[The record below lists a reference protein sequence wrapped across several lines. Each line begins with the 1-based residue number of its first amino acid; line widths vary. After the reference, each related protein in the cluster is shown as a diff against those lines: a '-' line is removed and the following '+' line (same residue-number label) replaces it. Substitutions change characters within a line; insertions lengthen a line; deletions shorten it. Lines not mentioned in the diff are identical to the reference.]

1 MKLWSIAENTRIS
14 DSTRLMSM
22 KLWSIAEKTRISDVA
37 LNQVNVN
44 EARGP

>member
-1 MKLWSIAENTRIS
+1 
-14 DSTRLMSM
+14 M

-44 EARGP
+44 EAVVQLECQ